1 MGWLGQVGG
10 GSVVVVPIEV
20 VVVQQMLFDV
30 VPAGEGGVNA
40 LAARGLLSGRGGVE
54 AVPAVAGDDVTALV
68 TLPGEERGAVR
79 GVEAFA
85 FFAVEGGVAAANAPM
100 LVFKG
105 EDVAVV
111 VVVACACGGGVFRV
125 ICGFGIGRGGRR
137 RLVVRLF
144 CGCCRARW
152 HGSRRW
158 WLQSGIHA
166 RVRGRFR

>member
-1 MGWLGQVGG
+1 MPVE
-10 GSVVVVPIEV
+10 VVVVP
-20 VVVQQMLFDV
+20 QLLFDV
-30 VPAGEGGVNA
+30 VPAGEGGVDA
-40 LAARGLLSGRGGVE
+40 LAARGLLSGGGAVK
-54 AVPAVAGDDVTALV
+54 AVPAVVLVDVAALFA
-68 TLPGEERGAVR
+68 TPGEERGAVR

-85 FFAVEGGVAAANAPM
+85 CFAVEGAVAAANATM

-152 HGSRRW
+152 RGSRRW
-158 WLQSGIHA
+158 SLQSGIHA
-166 RVRGRFR
+166 RVRGRFLR